1 MKEFLRLDNK
11 LIIKLKIIPISPL
24 LISDGREMENLKEGE
39 RNNIYFLKDHNKE
52 IYIPGSTLKGLFR
65 HKFYEILNDENK
77 VASIFGQEK
86 TDDNKGTKS
95 KIFLEDAHLIDKTAS
110 DIIKTRSI
118 TPLDHFT
125 NAPTVPLKFEYTTYP
140 FDTQIID
147 YNATLEELQTIY
159 FILRDSINGEIRIGS
174 SKTRGFGQIKF
185 EIEDL
190 IIEKYYDKNLFI
202 DEKFFNRNDELSQK
216 IGDNYFKEVLFLKPE
231 FKEIDIENPNEF
243 ITTLFSEVK

>member
-11 LIIKLKIIPISPL
+11 LIINLKIIPISPL

-65 HKFYEILNDENK
+65 QKFYEIFYDENK
-77 VASIFGQEK
+77 IADIFGQQEK
-86 TDDNKGTKS
+86 DNIKGSKS
-95 KIFLEDAHLIDKTAS
+95 KIFLEDAHLTDKTAN

-125 NAPTVPLKFEYTTYP
+125 NAPTAPLKFEYTTYP
-140 FDTQIID
+140 FNTQIID

-159 FILRDSINGEIRIGS
+159 FILRDSINGEIRIGN

-190 IIEKYYDKNLFI
+190 IVEKYHGKNLFI
-202 DEKFFNRNDELSQK
+202 DEKFFFRNEDLSQK
-216 IGDNYFKEVLFLKPE
+216 LGNNYLKETLFLKPE

-243 ITTLFSEVK
+243 IKTLFSEVK